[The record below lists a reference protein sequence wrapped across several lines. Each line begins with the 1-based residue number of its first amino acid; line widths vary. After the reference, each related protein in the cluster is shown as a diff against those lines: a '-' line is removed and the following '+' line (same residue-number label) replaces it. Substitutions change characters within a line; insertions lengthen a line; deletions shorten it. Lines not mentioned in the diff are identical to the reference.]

1 MRDSHSRSAKRMASD
16 LQLGGSPDLGTTAR
30 AIAAPAGLGRLR
42 RLQLWFYLGVPVL
55 LGFLLGWLRVG
66 RAADWPREVALAYWI
81 GVALLSTGL
90 LALATGALA
99 PLLRRLRAPLWLTLL
114 AGQLAGGFLL
124 VDPALAAWR
133 ALLRS
138 TLLPG
143 LAENAVGGFG
153 ELLQRLPSNALMWI
167 GLNLLFFRVL
177 EMPRFGY
184 HPSAARPEHVP
195 PAQPASTATATAGT
209 VPTTAVV
216 SEAGPPSFMDRVR
229 QERRGRL
236 LALEADGHYLHVH
249 TDAGSEL
256 VLYRLSDAIRELGSQ
271 AGAQVHRSWWVAAD
285 AVSAERRRDSLKLR
299 NGLEVPV
306 SRSYR
311 LAARER
317 GWLSGAGEV

>member
-1 MRDSHSRSAKRMASD
+1 MGSD
-16 LQLGGSPDLGTTAR
+16 LQLGGPPDLGTPAHPVATS
-30 AIAAPAGLGRLR
+30 AGLGRLR

-90 LALATGALA
+90 MALATSLVA
-99 PLLRRLRAPLWLTLL
+99 PLLRRLSAPLWLTLL

-124 VDPALAAWR
+124 VDPALVAWR

-143 LAENAVGGFG
+143 LAEDTGGGLG

-167 GLNLLFFRVL
+167 GLNLLFFHVL
-177 EMPRFGY
+177 QMPRFGY
-184 HPSAARPEHVP
+184 RPPGTRPEHVP
-195 PAQPASTATATAGT
+195 PAQPVSAATPTDAAASATAT
-209 VPTTAVV
+209 PP
-216 SEAGPPSFMDRVR
+216 EAGAPSFMDRVR
-229 QERRGRL
+229 AERRGRL

-256 VLYRLSDAIRELGSQ
+256 VLYRLSDAIRELGPQ
-271 AGAQVHRSWWVAAD
+271 AGVQVHRSWWVAAD
-285 AVSAERRRDSLKLR
+285 AVSAERRRDSLKLL

-311 LAARER
+311 LVARER
-317 GWLSGAGEV
+317 GWLSGTGEA